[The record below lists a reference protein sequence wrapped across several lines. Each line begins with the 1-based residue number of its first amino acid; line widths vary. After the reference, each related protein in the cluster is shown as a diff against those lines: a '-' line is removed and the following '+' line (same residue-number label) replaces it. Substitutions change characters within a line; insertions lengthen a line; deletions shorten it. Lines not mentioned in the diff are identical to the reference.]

1 MAESTPSG
9 RGLLEGMVCPG
20 NGMELGD
27 AGASKV
33 VRLLRLDRM
42 TAKGE
47 EWLEFWGH
55 SREIGSGS

>member
-27 AGASKV
+27 AGASK
-33 VRLLRLDRM
+33 DRQA
-42 TAKGE
+42 AKV
-47 EWLEFWGH
+47 
-55 SREIGSGS
+55 GSDDRKRGGIA